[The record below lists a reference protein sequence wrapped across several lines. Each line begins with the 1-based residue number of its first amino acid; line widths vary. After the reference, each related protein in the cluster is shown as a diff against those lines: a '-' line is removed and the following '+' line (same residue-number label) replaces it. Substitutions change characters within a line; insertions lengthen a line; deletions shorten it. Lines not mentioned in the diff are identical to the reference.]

1 MSERFIRL
9 ISGTGAGHGMA
20 WHGIEPFLCIIE
32 RGLS

>member
-9 ISGTGAGHGMA
+9 ISGTEAG
-20 WHGIEPFLCIIE
+20 HGIEPFLCIIE